1 MKTSTKL
8 EEPTRQPSIIRFRD
22 NQYQLTMDELRE
34 QTGHKAGLP
43 LTWCPASLQ
52 FISYQDGQ
60 LHLRNTCKQES
71 YLLTLTMKPDGLQ
84 VTCDCS
90 DNSKPYCDH
99 IYGALRT
106 LIGTCG
112 ESYFKKLLPEGA
124 MELAF
129 KHRFCFDKKESS
141 AGLDVSVREELQT
154 VFWSDNRIV
163 VTDLPAMLNLPA
175 GGPKSAKSFIGQE
188 DKKPGEDAICYLL
201 VVPYYNRFQPFVV
214 PCSGKLNKAQTEIKQ
229 FYGFLSAL
237 QQPYDGLLTEAQ
249 KELNKNCFTHWQLAE
264 ALPGKLIEEGL
275 LQCQTHTWIEILNL
289 WRDLINQLSQ
299 QTFVYAHFLGRL
311 EQLKK
316 NKPSKNSAA
325 RIAVSTDVPV
335 VTFSLTDKDV
345 YYQFRPEIWINGEA
359 IEEYE
364 ADTSFFVSHRNTLYL
379 LGSLRDAAIL
389 QWMDQLDGVITVF
402 KEHFA
407 AFEQTILAPVR
418 EHYTVTTYKTS
429 KP

>member
-1 MKTSTKL
+1 MKTSTKI
-8 EEPTRQPSIIRFRD
+8 EEPTRQPSIIHLRD
-22 NQYQLTMDELRE
+22 DQYQLTMDELRE
-34 QTGHKAGLP
+34 QTGHQAGLS
-43 LTWCPASLQ
+43 LIWHPASLQ

-71 YLLTLTMKPDGLQ
+71 YLLTLAMVLDGLQ

-90 DNSKPYCDH
+90 DNSKPFCDH

-106 LIGTCG
+106 LIGTYG

-129 KHRFCFDKKESS
+129 KYRFCFDKKESS
-141 AGLDVSVREELQT
+141 AGLDVSTRAELQT
-154 VFWSDNRIV
+154 VFQFDNRIV

-175 GGPKSAKSFIGQE
+175 DGPKSTKPFIAQE

-201 VVPYYNRFQPFVV
+201 IVPYYNRFQPFVV

-237 QQPYDGLLTEAQ
+237 QKPYDGLLTAAQ
-249 KELNKNCFTHWQLAE
+249 QELNKNCFTHWQLAE
-264 ALPGKLIEEGL
+264 TLPGRLIKAGL
-275 LQCQTHTWIEILNL
+275 VQCQTHTWIEILNH
-289 WRDLINQLSQ
+289 WRELVNQLSRQ
-299 QTFVYAHFLGRL
+299 AFVYAYFLHRVD
-311 EQLKK
+311 QLKK
-316 NKPSKNSAA
+316 DKPHKQRATQ
-325 RIAVSTDVPV
+325 IIVSTDVPV
-335 VTFSLTDKDV
+335 VAFSLTDMGV

-364 ADTSFFVSHRNTLYL
+364 ADTSFFVTHKNTLYL

-389 QWMDQLDGVITVF
+389 QWMDQLEGVITVF

-418 EHYTVTTYKTS
+418 QHYTVTNYKTS

>member
-22 NQYQLTMDELRE
+22 DQYQLTMDELRE
-34 QTGHKAGLP
+34 QTGHKAGFP

-71 YLLTLTMKPDGLQ
+71 FLLILTMQPDGLQ

-106 LIGTCG
+106 LIGTYG
-112 ESYFKKLLPEGA
+112 ESYFKKLLPGGV

-129 KHRFCFDKKESS
+129 KHRFCFDKRESG

-154 VFWSDNRIV
+154 VFWLDNRIV
-163 VTDLPAMLNLPA
+163 VTDLPAILNLPSENSK
-175 GGPKSAKSFIGQE
+175 PKTSTQAQE
-188 DKKPGEDAICYLL
+188 TGSGSEDGICFLWI
-201 VVPYYNRFQPFVV
+201 VPYRYRFQPFVV
-214 PCSGKLNKAQTEIKQ
+214 PCAGKLNKAQTEIKQ

-249 KELNKNCFTHWQLAE
+249 EELNKTCFAHWQLAE
-264 ALPGKLIEEGL
+264 TLPGRLIKAGL
-275 LQCQTHTWIEILNL
+275 VQCQRHTWIEILNH
-289 WRDLINQLSQ
+289 WRDLIDQLSQ
-299 QTFVYAHFLGRL
+299 QSFVYAYFLHRVD
-311 EQLKK
+311 QLKK
-316 NKPSKNSAA
+316 DKPHKQRAT
-325 RIAVSTDVPV
+325 RIIVSTDMPV
-335 VTFSLTDKDV
+335 VAFSLTDMGV
-345 YYQFRPEIWINGEA
+345 YYQFRPEIWINGELVQ
-359 IEEYE
+359 EYE
-364 ADTSFFVSHRNTLYL
+364 ANTSFFVSHKNTLYL

-389 QWMDQLDGVITVF
+389 QWMDQLEGVITVF

-407 AFEQTILAPVR
+407 AFEQTILTPIR
-418 EHYTVTTYKTS
+418 QHYTVTNYKTN